1 MNANVEAIIAK
12 NYLEKELFALAPLPL
27 EEKNFPR
34 GFIMQ
39 IQNCSGS
46 GGNSKTKWLN
56 ITAQQLKLIE
66 QVLLGVPEQQIKG

>member
-12 NYLEKELFALAPLPL
+12 NYLEKEFFALAPLPL
-27 EEKNFPR
+27 EEENFPS
-34 GFIMQ
+34 GFTMQ
-39 IQNCSGS
+39 IRNCSGS
-46 GGNSKTKWLN
+46 GDNNKTKWLN